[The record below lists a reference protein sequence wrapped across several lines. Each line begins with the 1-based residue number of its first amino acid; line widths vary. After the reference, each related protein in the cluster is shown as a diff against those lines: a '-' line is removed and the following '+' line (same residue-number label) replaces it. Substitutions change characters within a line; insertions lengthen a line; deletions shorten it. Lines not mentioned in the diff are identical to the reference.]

1 MFSNKD
7 TVLESVEFSTAA
19 VGCDISA
26 FGRANYD
33 KAFYDIRKK
42 DGIFIRNTYDAEG
55 LRAELEENGKLVRFL
70 SSIRE
75 KSAES
80 GTLERMCSADSPE
93 AAVGSGN
100 NAAEPLYE
108 QLMRDRGIPSTLT
121 PEEKALNRALDL
133 RMQYE
138 GGIGTKGYSVD
149 PTMFADDEATGVL
162 INGEYIKNP
171 TAHNINDYIS
181 EGSNYLGNK
190 NMNGQY
196 MYVIDADGNII
207 IGTRGGQRM
216 PHATLIGGYNPQVQA
231 AGILEI
237 RGGKIYSINNASGHF
252 KPSNECLSIVE
263 EIFSKLPQKIFSK
276 DFLGY
281 LPYGQ

>member
-138 GGIGTKGYSVD
+138 GGSGSRIVNQPKNVERQAKKLSPEARAGYERAIEALESGDTRGLNDHPLSANRSGQRAIDIRGTGRGRGAGRIIYE
-149 PTMFADDEATGVL
+149 F
-162 INGEYIKNP
+162 GE
-171 TAHNINDYIS
+171 NDI
-181 EGSNYLGNK
+181 
-190 NMNGQY
+190 
-196 MYVIDADGNII
+196 INII
-207 IGTRGGQRM
+207 
-216 PHATLIGGYNPQVQA
+216 
-231 AGILEI
+231 EI
-237 RGGKIYSINNASGHF
+237 ITDHKY
-252 KPSNECLSIVE
+252 
-263 EIFSKLPQKIFSK
+263 
-276 DFLGY
+276 
-281 LPYGQ
+281 